1 VAKYRAMIEVV
12 LEDDNSEPT
21 EARIIDEAMFQAVDS
36 ILEDAGYTL
45 STFKSIVMFIGEN
58 DDQT

>member
-1 VAKYRAMIEVV
+1 MIEVV